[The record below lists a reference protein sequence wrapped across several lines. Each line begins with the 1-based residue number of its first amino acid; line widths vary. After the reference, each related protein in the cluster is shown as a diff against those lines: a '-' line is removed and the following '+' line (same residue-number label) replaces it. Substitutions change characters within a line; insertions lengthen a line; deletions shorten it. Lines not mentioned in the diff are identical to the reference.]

1 MKQNLDLK
9 HELDLLAWH
18 NVYKA
23 RKIITGH
30 VIRHQSTSTIRVDKV
45 MLAMGGV
52 CVAFPP
58 AWAFGLLVVI
68 VLLHLRNNSTSNM
81 MFGINISDCLHGYK

>member
-9 HELDLLAWH
+9 HELDLLSWH
-18 NVYKA
+18 YEYKA

-30 VIRHQSTSTIRVDKV
+30 VIRHQSTSPIRIDKL

-58 AWAFGLLVVI
+58 AWNVAFLW
-68 VLLHLRNNSTSNM
+68 
-81 MFGINISDCLHGYK
+81 